1 MSRPQRR
8 LDSILRTLTGSSIP
22 SIGTLDFGGLTYD
35 VPKSL
40 TPSRLPH
47 SKELLDPH
55 DAINSSNLYFLFQKF
70 LLGNF
75 LDLGVKRPPLD
86 SLVR

>member
-1 MSRPQRR
+1 MSPPQQR
-8 LDSILRTLTGSSIP
+8 LDSILRTLATSSAP

-35 VPKSL
+35 VPESL

-55 DAINSSNLYFLFQKF
+55 DPSNSTNLHFLFQKF

-75 LDLGVKRPPLD
+75 VVSKKSGAAH
-86 SLVR
+86 